1 MKIKVFVLS
10 LFVVV
15 AGLTACGK
23 YEEGPGVS
31 LRSKKARFVNTW
43 LVEAIELNGKN
54 IATDLASAGVLF
66 NEVEF
71 KEDGSYFE
79 RYTGATDK
87 GKWEFADGKE
97 KVKFTP
103 EAVGAVATEGTIKK
117 LKENSMWIEEEIDFS
132 GAKQKVVYKLKAKNT
147 VY

>member
-23 YEEGPGVS
+23 YEEGPGLS

-43 LVEAIELNGKN
+43 LIEAIELDGKN
-54 IATDLASAGVLF
+54 VTADIASAGGLF

-79 RYTGATDK
+79 RYTGTTDK

-117 LKENSMWIEEEIDFS
+117 LKENAMWIEEEVDVL
-132 GAKQKVVYKLKAKNT
+132 GVKQKLLYKLKAKNT